1 LINPSHEG
9 DEKSSFSFPPPF
21 SPELFQP
28 SSVSL
33 IKTYPK
39 YLKLNP
45 GVRSQNAGE
54 EQTTMTVLVI
64 AAFILDSGSWLLNSR
79 ESMNIEKC

>member
-1 LINPSHEG
+1 VP
-9 DEKSSFSFPPPF
+9 
-21 SPELFQP
+21 LFLVRVFVLKHIQ
-28 SSVSL
+28 
-33 IKTYPK
+33 K

-45 GVRSQNAGE
+45 EFRSQNAGE

-79 ESMNIEKC
+79 ESINIEKC